1 MHASDGSGR
10 GQRHQWLK
18 QTARLLDNTFVRR
31 ALAPGVAAWVYRYG
45 NEVPLPIPTITT
57 GAIEIAVQFAGT
69 WQVSR
74 WPHEPLGVDA
84 GDVFV
89 LPKGVRHTYAFQ
101 ATAPVHGLQ
110 VGFAIDP
117 QLLNGDRWCTCSTTR
132 VPAAMAQ
139 HFRELA
145 HAVLDE
151 DGDVDDVG
159 VAGAVVQATKALFDE
174 VDSPV
179 SRAQLELESTLD
191 RPLYLAHL
199 AEGVGLHPKTL
210 SRRFVDALGVTP
222 VRYRTEQ
229 RLQRAVR
236 LLWQHP
242 ELSVATIAATV
253 GFDDLRFF
261 LRLTRATFGLTPSQL
276 GRRHAPV

>member
-1 MHASDGSGR
+1 MHASDASGR

-31 ALAPGVAAWVYRYG
+31 SLAPGVAAWVYRYS
-45 NEVPLPIPTITT
+45 NEVPLPIPTIAT
-57 GAIEIAVQFAGT
+57 GAIEVAVQLAGT

-74 WPHEPLGVDA
+74 WPHESLSVDA

-117 QLLNGDRWCTCSTTR
+117 QLFNSDRWCTCSTTR
-132 VPAAMAQ
+132 VPAARAQ
-139 HFRELA
+139 HFHELA
-145 HAVLDE
+145 HAVLE
-151 DGDVDDVG
+151 ENDGVDV
-159 VAGAVVQATKALFDE
+159 AAAVVEATKALFDE
-174 VDSPV
+174 VDSPL
-179 SRAQLELESTLD
+179 SRVQLQLESTLD
-191 RPLYLAHL
+191 RPLYLAQL
-199 AEGVGLHPKTL
+199 AEDVGLHPKTL

-229 RLQRAVR
+229 RLQRAIR

-242 ELSVATIAATV
+242 ELSVATIAAMV

-261 LRLTRATFGLTPSQL
+261 LRLTRTTFGLTPSQL